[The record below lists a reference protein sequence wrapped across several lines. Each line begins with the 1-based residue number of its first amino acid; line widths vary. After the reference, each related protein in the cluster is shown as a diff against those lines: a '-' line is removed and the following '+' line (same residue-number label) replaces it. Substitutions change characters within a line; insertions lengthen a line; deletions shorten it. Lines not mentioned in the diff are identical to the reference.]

1 MAAFNEKCEKPYYVR
16 MTLGGYTQS
25 FTTGCRFSDLLEYA
39 DSDLYEA
46 KKLRTKDIMK
56 A

>member
-1 MAAFNEKCEKPYYVR
+1 MVCRWHRFEEVCKR
-16 MTLGGYTQS
+16 MGGYTQS
-25 FTTGCRFSDLLEYA
+25 FMTGCRLSDLLEYA

-56 A
+56 